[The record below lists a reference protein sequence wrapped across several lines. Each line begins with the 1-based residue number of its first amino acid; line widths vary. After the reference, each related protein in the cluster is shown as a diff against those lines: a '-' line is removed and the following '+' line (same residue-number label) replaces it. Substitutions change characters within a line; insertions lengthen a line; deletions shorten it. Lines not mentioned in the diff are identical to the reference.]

1 VSESI
6 LGGLEVVDLS
16 WGLAGP
22 VTAQIRAEVGFENDR
37 IEELAKQGVIKTS
50 AAAAAD
56 RSIHRQKA

>member
-6 LGGLEVVDLS
+6 LGGLKVVDLS

-22 VTAQIRAEVGFENDR
+22 VTALILAGLGFENDR
-37 IEELAKQGVIKTS
+37 IEEFAKQGVIKTS